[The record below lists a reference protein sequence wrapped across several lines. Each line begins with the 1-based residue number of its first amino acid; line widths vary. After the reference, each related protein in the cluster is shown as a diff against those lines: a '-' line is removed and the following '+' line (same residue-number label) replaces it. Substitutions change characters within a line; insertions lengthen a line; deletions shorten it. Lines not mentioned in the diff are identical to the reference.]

1 MSKVLP
7 IGIAASLFVAAT
19 AMAQTAAPQADH
31 NAPTNAAVK
40 HSSVK
45 QTQRPASGANSFT
58 EAQAKKRIAKA
69 GYTNISDL
77 KKDDAGLWKGSA
89 TKGGKSVNVALDYKG
104 NVSSK

>member
-1 MSKVLP
+1 MSKVVP
-7 IGIAASLFVAAT
+7 IGIAASLFIAAT
-19 AMAQTAAPQADH
+19 AMAQITAPQADH

-45 QTQRPASGANSFT
+45 KTRHPASGANSFT
-58 EAQAKKRIAKA
+58 EAQAKKRISKA

-89 TKGGKSVNVALDYKG
+89 TNGGKSVNVALDYKG

>member
-1 MSKVLP
+1 MLKVVP
-7 IGIAASLFVAAT
+7 IGVAASLFIAGT

-45 QTQRPASGANSFT
+45 KTQHPASGANSFT

-77 KKDDAGLWKGSA
+77 KKDDSGLWKGSA
-89 TKGGKSVNVALDYKG
+89 TKGGKSVDVALDYKG